1 MVDAPSRNAAPLV
14 PLARHA
20 PGVLRP
26 VIEVEGQPYQT
37 LLLAMAAV
45 PVAALGPVV
54 ASGLSAWDDI
64 TKGLEVI
71 FNGLPHWLPR

>member
-1 MVDAPSRNAAPLV
+1 M
-14 PLARHA
+14 
-20 PGVLRP
+20 
-26 VIEVEGQPYQT
+26 IEVEGQPYQT

-64 TKGLEVI
+64 TKGLEVV